1 MDSGRRKALEESRME
16 KLDDL
21 YRKHAKG
28 LYFYLLRLS
37 GSPSIAEDLVQE
49 TFLRATVSLTFY
61 RHEDVKPWLYRI
73 ARNIYIDEWR
83 RRQRWKWVPFI
94 DKEEMISPYGA
105 PEKETIAG
113 ETAQKLE
120 ELLGLLPENYRT
132 IIYLREFE
140 EFTYSELEEALGLSG
155 AQVKVQLHR
164 ARQKLKQ
171 LGAKEE
177 FFHDRMDE
185 G

>member
-1 MDSGRRKALEESRME
+1 MESSRIE

-21 YRKHAKG
+21 YRKYAKG
-28 LYFYLLRLS
+28 LYGYLLRLS

-49 TFLRATVSLTFY
+49 TFLRATVSLSFY
-61 RHEDVKPWLYRI
+61 RHEDVKPWLFRI

-83 RRQRWKWVPFI
+83 RRQRWKWVPFF
-94 DKEEMISPYGA
+94 DKEEMISPFGT
-105 PEKETIAG
+105 PEQEAIAG
-113 ETAQKLE
+113 ETARELE
-120 ELLGLLPENYRT
+120 GLIGLLPENYRT
-132 IIYLREFE
+132 IIYLREYEGFS
-140 EFTYSELEEALGLSG
+140 YSELEEALGLTG

-177 FFHDRMDE
+177 FLND
-185 G
+185 

>member
-1 MDSGRRKALEESRME
+1 MEESRIE

-21 YRKHAKG
+21 YRKYAKG
-28 LYFYLLRLS
+28 LYYYLLRLS
-37 GSPSIAEDLVQE
+37 GSPSVAEDLVQE
-49 TFLRATVSLTFY
+49 TFLRATISLSFY
-61 RHEDVKPWLYRI
+61 RDEDVRPWLYRI

-94 DKEEMISPYGA
+94 SKDEMISPYGV
-105 PEKETIAG
+105 PEQEAITS
-113 ETAQKLE
+113 ETAR
-120 ELLGLLPENYRT
+120 ELADLLALLPENYRT
-132 IIYLREFE
+132 ILYLREYE
-140 EFTYSELEEALGLSG
+140 AFTYSELEEALGLTG
-155 AQVKVQLHR
+155 AQVKVQLYR

-177 FFHDRMDE
+177 FWHDRMDE